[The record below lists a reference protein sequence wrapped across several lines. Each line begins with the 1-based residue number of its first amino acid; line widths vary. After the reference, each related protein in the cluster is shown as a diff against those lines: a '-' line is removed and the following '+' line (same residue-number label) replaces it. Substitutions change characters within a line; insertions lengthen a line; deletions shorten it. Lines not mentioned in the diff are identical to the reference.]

1 MLLWKILLVSFEEF
15 QTVLLSYSVDLQN
28 KIQEQLSLASLINNQ
43 EIVEGDI
50 QLIQILNENE
60 ETILLK
66 KKPGDTVNL
75 ECDLI
80 GKYVEKLLFG
90 KAEETQKSS
99 GGITEAFLAEN
110 GFM

>member
-1 MLLWKILLVSFEEF
+1 MSLTIAYVDDSCFKVSVIPH
-15 QTVLLSYSVDLQN
+15 T
-28 KIQEQLSLASLINNQ
+28 
-43 EIVEGDI
+43 G
-50 QLIQILNENE
+50 E

-90 KAEETQKSS
+90 KAEEDKKTTS

>member
-1 MLLWKILLVSFEEF
+1 MTFNFFHDFEN
-15 QTVLLSYSVDLQN
+15 N
-28 KIQEQLSLASLINNQ
+28 KRFSRIFTNNT
-43 EIVEGDI
+43 G
-50 QLIQILNENE
+50 E